1 MNLEELH
8 CCVHLLLPICLLRSF
23 AGSFISVLTSQ
34 KSETEIIN
42 DGIRASASLFH
53 LESFW
58 RLERSTRYSEA
69 ILYRFLELHL
79 LGDLLRGLRGG
90 RVALTFHPES
100 QVYQRV
106 ASKCRS
112 LHGRWEYGI
121 IPRGCRCAGT
131 WLRRGWR
138 VLIC

>member
-58 RLERSTRYSEA
+58 RLERSTRCRGFVPC
-69 ILYRFLELHL
+69 LTVVVFL
-79 LGDLLRGLRGG
+79 
-90 RVALTFHPES
+90 
-100 QVYQRV
+100 
-106 ASKCRS
+106 K
-112 LHGRWEYGI
+112 
-121 IPRGCRCAGT
+121 
-131 WLRRGWR
+131 
-138 VLIC
+138 